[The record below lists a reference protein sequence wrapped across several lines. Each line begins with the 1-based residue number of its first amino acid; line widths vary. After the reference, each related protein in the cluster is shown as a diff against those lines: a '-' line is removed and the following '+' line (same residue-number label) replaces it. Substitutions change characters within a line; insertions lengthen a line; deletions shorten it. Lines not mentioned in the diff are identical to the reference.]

1 MMGGGAAV
9 RCGVAAVDV
18 EDEEFEEKDEDEEAK
33 RRDVE
38 VASAVER
45 GQSLQHIESCPP
57 LFILFSLLFN

>member
-18 EDEEFEEKDEDEEAK
+18 EDEEFEEKDEEAR

-38 VASAVER
+38 VASAVVR
-45 GQSLQHIESCPP
+45 GGQSPQHLESCPP
-57 LFILFSLLFN
+57 LFILFSLLFDF